1 MEKDNLHTR
10 YNRQIL
16 LEEVGEHGQEK
27 LNHAKVLVIGA
38 GGLGCP
44 ALQYLAAAGVG
55 TIGVVDG
62 DYVSL
67 SNLHRQILYTTNDVN
82 HLKVECAKKRLQSQ
96 NPEVEIITFPFPI
109 VGRNAEE
116 MIRQFDIVL
125 DGTDQIHTRYMLN
138 DACVLLDK
146 PLVYGAIHKFQGQVS
161 VFNYK
166 GGATYRDLFPTPP
179 TPESVPTCNEVGVL
193 GILPGMVGITQ
204 ANEVLKIILG
214 YGEVLSGKLW
224 MYNAKNNSTQKI
236 EFESLGESEDRAK
249 NLEEL
254 KEINY
259 MGYCDARWKV

>member
-1 MEKDNLHTR
+1 MIDLNKR

-16 LEEVGEHGQEK
+16 LEEVGKYGQEK
-27 LNHAKVLVIGA
+27 LSRAKVLVVGA

-44 ALQYLAAAGVG
+44 ALQYLSAAGVG
-55 TIGVVDG
+55 TIGIVDG

-67 SNLHRQILYTTNDVN
+67 SNLHRQILYTTKDVN
-82 HLKVECAKKRLQSQ
+82 RLKVECAKKRLQSQ
-96 NPEVEIITFPFPI
+96 NPEVEVITFPFPI
-109 VGRNAEE
+109 VGKNAKE
-116 MIRQFDIVL
+116 IISQFDIVL

-146 PLVYGAIHKFQGQVS
+146 SLVYGAIHKFEGQVS

-166 GGATYRDLFPTPP
+166 AGPTYRDLFPTPP
-179 TPESVPTCNEVGVL
+179 LPESVPTCNEVGVL

-249 NLEEL
+249 SLEEL
-254 KEINY
+254 KEVNY
-259 MGYCDARWKV
+259 MGYCDAKWKM